1 MNHIEDRTIE
11 NWVIE
16 NWVIENWVIENWTV
30 AQVKER
36 LQALKDQETAQF
48 HNSDINSLIAAR
60 SRFYDQLLRHL
71 WRQFQL
77 QSEPLALIAVGGY
90 GREEMFP
97 LSDLDILI
105 LSETALDDVQL
116 GNKQEEKITQ
126 LIQFLW
132 DCRFEVGHSVRSV
145 EQCITE
151 GRSDISIA
159 TNLLE
164 SRFLDGNK
172 TLFEQLENAIK
183 SPDFW
188 RREDFFHAKMQEKE
202 GRYQRYHNTGY
213 NLEPDIKYSPG
224 GLRDLH
230 LLYWIALR
238 HLGVKNLQEILDS
251 GFIYPEEHRIL
262 NAAQQF
268 LFKLRFALHLVIK
281 RYDNRLLFDRQVK
294 VSEMLGYQGKGN
306 QAVEQMMKAF
316 FRASHDIMELT
327 QLLLQH
333 YQEHFIQRCDDCAV
347 QILDK
352 NFEIKNNTIQLS
364 RPDCFILRPET
375 ILDLFYHLTQHPQ
388 AIIHS
393 STLRRLRLA
402 LIEKKQYLIDV
413 PRARQRFIQLLQQP
427 NAIARALVPMHQH
440 GVLNAYCEEWNNIS
454 GLMQFDLFH
463 AYTVDEH
470 TIRVLL
476 KLESFLD
483 PQNAEQHPLCV
494 ELFPNLGNR
503 TLLYLTA
510 LFHDIAKG
518 RGGDHA
524 ELGAIDVY
532 DFVQKHGFSEED
544 AETTAWLV
552 LNHLKMSVTAQR
564 RDIYDPQ
571 VVQEFANSVKY
582 QIRLDYLTCLTV
594 ADISATNSNLWN
606 SWKRSLI
613 RTLYQFTKQQL
624 EQGTDCLLDVSD
636 EILQNRLRALAL
648 LQPLLQD
655 ESLKLRTVNDFWQ
668 RCPQDYFLRNNP
680 QQLAWHVEL
689 VCDSPDEIIVKSS
702 NRFSQGGTELFVYCP
717 DQPHL
722 FNKVVRAIEA
732 KNLSIHDAQI
742 LTSNDGYSLDSF
754 IISETSGVLAKFDRR
769 RSIEE
774 SVLTALKSDYQRAIN
789 SKTNNK
795 LQHFHVPTEVRFI
808 NTEKRAHT
816 ELEIFTLDKPGLLAV
831 ISNVFSELNLNLVNA
846 KITTIG
852 ERAEDFFILLNR
864 ENKAL
869 TESEREQLQQ
879 ALLTAL
885 SR

>member
-1 MNHIEDRTIE
+1 MKSNESSSE
-11 NWVIE
+11 NLDITAVK
-16 NWVIENWVIENWTV
+16 TQLQQLK
-30 AQVKER
+30 AQE
-36 LQALKDQETAQF
+36 AAQF
-48 HNSDINSLIAAR
+48 AEIDVNELIACR
-60 SRFYDQLLRHL
+60 SRFYDQLLQRL
-71 WRQFQL
+71 WRQFGLAQ
-77 QSEPLALIAVGGY
+77 QPLALVAVGGY

-105 LSETALDDVQL
+105 LSETALEPQ
-116 GNKQEEKITQ
+116 QEQSIAR

-132 DCRFEVGHSVRSV
+132 DCRFEVGHSVRTV
-145 EQCITE
+145 AQCIAE
-151 GRSDISIA
+151 GKSDISIA

-164 SRFLDGNK
+164 ARFLFGQTALFTQLQR
-172 TLFEQLENAIK
+172 TLNTA
-183 SPDFW
+183 DFW
-188 RREDFFHAKMQEKE
+188 TTEAFFHGKMQEKE
-202 GRYQRYHNTGY
+202 ARYQRYNNTGY

-238 HLGVKNLQEILDS
+238 HVGAKNLQGILDS
-251 GFIYPEEHRIL
+251 GFIYPEEHHIL
-262 NAAQQF
+262 HTAQQF
-268 LFKLRFALHLVIK
+268 LFKLRFALHLVIT

-294 VSEMLGYQGKGN
+294 VSEMLGYQAHDGQKSGN
-306 QAVEQMMKAF
+306 YAVEEMMKTF
-316 FRASHDIMELT
+316 FRTAHNVRELT
-327 QLLLQH
+327 ELLLQH
-333 YQEHFIQRCDDCAV
+333 YQEHFINRRENSAAQPLDDNFELKNNAV
-347 QILDK
+347 QLR
-352 NFEIKNNTIQLS
+352 
-364 RPDCFILRPET
+364 RPDCFIQQSDT
-375 ILDLFYHLTQHPQ
+375 ILDLFYHLTRQPQ

-393 STLRRLRLA
+393 SALRRLRLA
-402 LIEKKQYLIDV
+402 LLQKQPYLV
-413 PRARQRFIQLLQQP
+413 ESPTARQKFLQLLEQP
-427 NAIARALVPMHQH
+427 NAIARAFMPMHQH

-476 KLESFLD
+476 KLESFL
-483 PQNAEQHPLCV
+483 QAENTEQHPLCV
-494 ELFPNLGNR
+494 ELFPQLTSR
-503 TLLYLTA
+503 SLIYMTA

-532 DFVQKHGFSEED
+532 DFAQKHGFSEED
-544 AETTAWLV
+544 AEMMAWLV

-571 VVQEFANSVKY
+571 VVLEFANSVKY

-613 RTLYQFTKQQL
+613 RTLYQFTTQQL
-624 EQGTDCLLDVSD
+624 AQGTDYLLDVSD
-636 EILQNRLRALAL
+636 QILQHRLRALAL

-655 ESLKLRTVNDFWQ
+655 ETLKLRTINDFWQ

-680 QQLAWHVEL
+680 QQLAWHVKL
-689 VCDSPDEIIVKSS
+689 VCLSNDEIIVKSS

-754 IISETSGVLAKFDRR
+754 IISEAGGVLAKFDRR

-774 SVLTALKSDYQRAIN
+774 SVLNALKSEYKPAWSN
-789 SKTNNK
+789 KVNNK

-808 NTEKRAHT
+808 NADKREQT
-816 ELEIFTLDKPGLLAV
+816 ELEIFALDKPGLLAM
-831 ISNVFSELNLNLVNA
+831 ISNVFSELGINLSNA

-852 ERAEDFFILLNR
+852 ERAEDFFILLNGNNR
-864 ENKAL
+864 AL
-869 TESEREQLQQ
+869 SEVERERLQQ
-879 ALLTAL
+879 ALKTAL
-885 SR
+885 SG

>member
-1 MNHIEDRTIE
+1 MISSRDEVSAVVVE
-11 NWVIE
+11 NSVIDVSE
-16 NWVIENWVIENWTV
+16 
-30 AQVKER
+30 VKVR
-36 LQALKDQETAQF
+36 LQALKAQELAQF
-48 HNSDINSLIAAR
+48 NHSDINHLIAER
-60 SRFYDQLLRHL
+60 SRFYDQLLQQL
-71 WRQFQL
+71 WRQFGLDQ
-77 QSEPLALIAVGGY
+77 QPLALVAVGGY

-105 LSETALDDVQL
+105 LSETALDTSQQD
-116 GNKQEEKITQ
+116 NISA

-132 DCRFEVGHSVRSV
+132 DCHFDVGHSVRTLD
-145 EQCITE
+145 QCIAE
-151 GRSDISIA
+151 GLADISIA

-164 SRFLDGNK
+164 SRFLDGNQ
-172 TLFEQLENAIK
+172 TLFRQLQSAVK
-183 SPDFW
+183 SAEFW
-188 RREDFFHAKMQEKE
+188 SIEAFFAAKMQEKAE
-202 GRYQRYHNTGY
+202 RYQRYNNTGY

-251 GFIYPEEHRIL
+251 GFIYPEEHRTL
-262 NAAQQF
+262 NRAQQF

-294 VSEMLGYQGKGN
+294 VSEILGYQGTGN
-306 QAVEQMMKAF
+306 QAVEEMMKQF
-316 FRASHDIMELT
+316 FRASHDIMQLT
-327 QLLLQH
+327 ELLLQH
-333 YQEHFIQRCDDCAV
+333 YQEHFIQTCDSGEA
-347 QILDK
+347 QSLDAHFELK
-352 NFEIKNNTIQLS
+352 NQTIRL
-364 RPDCFILRPET
+364 RNPDCFLQQPDT
-375 ILDLFYHLTQHPQ
+375 ILDLFFHLTRQPQ
-388 AIIHS
+388 AVLHS
-393 STLRRLRLA
+393 TTLRRLRLA
-402 LIEKKQYLIDV
+402 LVVQDSNKKGQYLIDI
-413 PRARQRFIQLLQQP
+413 PSARQKFVHLLAQP
-427 NAIARALVPMHQH
+427 QAIARAIVPMHQH

-470 TIRVLL
+470 TVRVLL

-494 ELFPNLGNR
+494 ELFPNLANR
-503 TLLYLTA
+503 TLLYLTT

-532 DFVQKHGFSEED
+532 DFAQKHGFDEQD
-544 AETTAWLV
+544 AEMTAWLV

-571 VVQEFANSVKY
+571 VVLAFANSVKY

-594 ADISATNSNLWN
+594 ADISATNSTLWN

-613 RTLYQFTKQQL
+613 KTLYQFTTQQL
-624 EQGTDCLLDVSD
+624 EQGTDYLLDVSD
-636 EILQNRLRALAL
+636 EILQHRLRALAL
-648 LQPLLQD
+648 LQPLLQ
-655 ESLKLRTVNDFWQ
+655 EERLKLRTVNDFWQ

-689 VCDSPDEIIVKSS
+689 ICQSNEPIIVKSS

-742 LTSNDGYSLDSF
+742 LTSNDGYALDSF

-769 RSIEE
+769 RSIEQ
-774 SVLTALKSDYQRAIN
+774 SVLTALQSEYKPALNTRI
-789 SKTNNK
+789 NNK

-808 NTEKRAHT
+808 DSKRREQT
-816 ELEIFTLDKPGLLAV
+816 ELEIFVLDKPGLLV
-831 ISNVFSELNLNLVNA
+831 TISNVFSEQGLNLLNA
-846 KITTIG
+846 KITTTG
-852 ERAEDFFILLNR
+852 ERAEDFFILANSQNR
-864 ENKAL
+864 AL
-869 TESEREQLQQ
+869 DDSEKQRLQQ

-885 SR
+885 D

>member
-1 MNHIEDRTIE
+1 MLSSRDEASDSVVN
-11 NWVIE
+11 NSVIDVTE
-16 NWVIENWVIENWTV
+16 
-30 AQVKER
+30 VKVR
-36 LQALKDQETAQF
+36 LQALKAQELAQF
-48 HNSDINSLIAAR
+48 NHSDINHLIAER
-60 SRFYDQLLRHL
+60 SRFYDQLLQQL
-71 WRQFQL
+71 WHQFGLDQ
-77 QSEPLALIAVGGY
+77 QPLALVAVGGY

-105 LSETALDDVQL
+105 LSETALDTLQQD
-116 GNKQEEKITQ
+116 NISA

-132 DCRFEVGHSVRSV
+132 DCHFDVGHSVRTLD
-145 EQCITE
+145 QCIAE
-151 GRSDISIA
+151 GQADISIA

-164 SRFLDGNK
+164 SRFLDGHQ
-172 TLFEQLENAIK
+172 TLFRQLQSAVK
-183 SPDFW
+183 SAEFW
-188 RREDFFHAKMQEKE
+188 SIEAFFAAKMQEKAE
-202 GRYQRYHNTGY
+202 RYQRYNNTGY

-251 GFIYPEEHRIL
+251 GFIYPEEHRTL
-262 NAAQQF
+262 NRAQQF

-294 VSEMLGYQGKGN
+294 VSEMLGYQGAGN
-306 QAVEQMMKAF
+306 RAVEEMMKHF
-316 FRASHDIMELT
+316 FRASHDIMQLT
-327 QLLLQH
+327 ELLLQH
-333 YQEHFIQRCDDCAV
+333 YQEHFIQTCDSGEA
-347 QILDK
+347 QSLDAHFELK
-352 NFEIKNNTIQLS
+352 NQAIRLRN
-364 RPDCFILRPET
+364 PDCFLQQPDT
-375 ILDLFYHLTQHPQ
+375 ILDLFFHLTQQPQ
-388 AIIHS
+388 ALIHS
-393 STLRRLRLA
+393 TTLRRLRLA
-402 LIEKKQYLIDV
+402 LVVQDSNKKGQYLIDI
-413 PRARQRFIQLLQQP
+413 PSARQKFVHLLAQP
-427 NAIARALVPMHQH
+427 QAIARAIVPMHQH

-470 TIRVLL
+470 TVRVLL
-476 KLESFLD
+476 KLESFLE

-494 ELFPNLGNR
+494 ELFPNLANR
-503 TLLYLTA
+503 TLIYLTA

-532 DFVQKHGFSEED
+532 DFAQKHGFDEQD
-544 AETTAWLV
+544 AEMTAWLV

-571 VVQEFANSVKY
+571 VVLAFANSVKY

-594 ADISATNSNLWN
+594 ADISATNSTLWN

-613 RTLYQFTKQQL
+613 KTLYQFTKQQL
-624 EQGTDCLLDVSD
+624 EQGTDYLLDISD
-636 EILQNRLRALAL
+636 EILQHRLRALAL

-655 ESLKLRTVNDFWQ
+655 ERLKLRTVNDFWQ

-689 VCDSPDEIIVKSS
+689 ICQSNEQAIVKSS

-742 LTSNDGYSLDSF
+742 LTSNDGYALDSF

-769 RSIEE
+769 RSIEQ
-774 SVLTALKSDYQRAIN
+774 SVKTALLSEYKPALNIRI
-789 SKTNNK
+789 NNK

-808 NTEKRAHT
+808 DSKRRDQT
-816 ELEIFTLDKPGLLAV
+816 ELEIFVLDKPGLLV
-831 ISNVFSELNLNLVNA
+831 SISNVFSEQGLNLLNA
-846 KITTIG
+846 KITTTG
-852 ERAEDFFILLNR
+852 ERAEDFFILANSQNR
-864 ENKAL
+864 AL
-869 TESEREQLQQ
+869 DDSEKLRLQQ

-885 SR
+885 D

>member
-1 MNHIEDRTIE
+1 MKTDSQPLTPADIKS
-11 NWVIE
+11 
-16 NWVIENWVIENWTV
+16 
-30 AQVKER
+30 Q
-36 LQALKDQETAQF
+36 LQDLKNQELAQF
-48 HNSDINSLIAAR
+48 VQTDVNQLIRRR
-60 SRFYDQLLRHL
+60 SRFYDQLLSRL
-71 WRQFQL
+71 WRQFGLDQ
-77 QSEPLALIAVGGY
+77 QPLALIAVGGY

-97 LSDLDILI
+97 LSDLDILL
-105 LSETALDDVQL
+105 LSETALSPE
-116 GNKQEEKITQ
+116 QEQTIAQ

-132 DCRFEVGHSVRSV
+132 DCRFEVGHSVRTL
-145 EQCITE
+145 EQCVSE
-151 GRSDISIA
+151 GKNDISIA

-164 SRFLDGNK
+164 ARFLSGR
-172 TLFEQLENAIK
+172 TALFTQLKNALK
-183 SPDFW
+183 APDFW
-188 RREDFFHAKMQEKE
+188 PIDGFFAGKMQEKAE
-202 GRYQRYHNTGY
+202 RYQRYHNTGY

-238 HLGVKNLQEILDS
+238 HVGAKNLQDILDS
-251 GFIYPEEHRIL
+251 GFIYPQEHRIL
-262 NAAQQF
+262 NTAQHF
-268 LFKLRFALHLVIK
+268 LFQLRFALHLVIK
-281 RYDNRLLFDRQVK
+281 RYDNRLLFDRQLK
-294 VSEMLGYQGKGN
+294 VSEMLGYQGQGN
-306 QAVEQMMKAF
+306 EAVEAMMKRFFRSAQAV
-316 FRASHDIMELT
+316 RELT
-327 QLLLQH
+327 ELLLQH
-333 YQEHFIQRCDDCAV
+333 YQEHFLQRCDDCAAEV
-347 QILDK
+347 LDE
-352 NFEIKNNTIQLS
+352 NFELKNQAIQLRQADCFLL
-364 RPDCFILRPET
+364 RPDT
-375 ILDLFYHLTQHPQ
+375 ILDLFYHLTRQPQ

-402 LIEKKQYLIDV
+402 LMQKTQYLIDY
-413 PRARQRFIQLLQQP
+413 PPARQKFIQLLEQP
-427 NAIARALVPMHQH
+427 NAIKRALVAMHQH

-470 TIRVLL
+470 TVRVLL
-476 KLESFLD
+476 KLESFLE
-483 PQNAEQHPLCV
+483 AEQAEAHPLCV
-494 ELFPNLGNR
+494 ELFPQLVSR
-503 TLLYLTA
+503 SLMYVTA

-532 DFVQKHGFSEED
+532 DFAQKHGFSEEE
-544 AETTAWLV
+544 AETMAWLV

-571 VVQEFANSVKY
+571 VVLEFANSVKY
-582 QIRLDYLTCLTV
+582 QLRLDYLTCLTV
-594 ADISATNSNLWN
+594 ADISATNGTLWN

-613 RTLYQFTKQQL
+613 KTLYQFTRQQL
-624 EQGTDCLLDVSD
+624 EQGTDYVLDSSD
-636 EILQNRLRALAL
+636 QILQHRLRALAL

-655 ESLKLRTVNDFWQ
+655 ETLKLRTVNDFWQ

-689 VCDSPDEIIVKSS
+689 VCQSDEAIIVKSS

-754 IISETSGVLAKFDRR
+754 IISETSGVLAKYDRR

-774 SVLTALKSDYQRAIN
+774 SVLNALKSDYTPAI
-789 SKTNNK
+789 SKKINNK
-795 LQHFHVPTEVRFI
+795 LQHFHVATEVRFLHI
-808 NTEKRAHT
+808 EKRNQT
-816 ELEIFTLDKPGLLAV
+816 ELEIIALDKPGLLAT
-831 ISNVFSELNLNLVNA
+831 ISNVFSEQGLNLLNA
-846 KITTIG
+846 KITTVG
-852 ERAEDFFILLNR
+852 ERAEDFFILSNR

-869 TESEREQLQQ
+869 TETERERLRQ

-885 SR
+885 